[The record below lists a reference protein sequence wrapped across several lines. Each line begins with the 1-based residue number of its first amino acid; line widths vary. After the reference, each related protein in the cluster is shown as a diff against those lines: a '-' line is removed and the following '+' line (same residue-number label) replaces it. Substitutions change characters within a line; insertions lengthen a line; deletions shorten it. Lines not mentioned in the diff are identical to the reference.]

1 MPKIPR
7 LAAVAEVHPHEYP
20 RWLEEKCTQ
29 FDMAR
34 TLAVAGIPDAGL
46 CGAVKA
52 AFCKDFGDNSVVE
65 LLKSRALANFIYY
78 LDWDTDVSELLPGGV
93 LSPQQL

>member
-52 AFCKDFGDNSVVE
+52 AFCKEFGDNSVVE
-65 LLKSRALANFIYY
+65 IPKSQC
-78 LDWDTDVSELLPGGV
+78 
-93 LSPQQL
+93 LSLILYTN